1 MIKKLIIIIASL
13 SMVLIGLIV
22 FNDYRANSTT
32 SNNKDVLA
40 EPNSSH
46 LNNEKSLSNDFNVK
60 SIILYTK
67 GNVKE
72 ISEEDYSELLKL
84 TELKNSQIKGQVKT
98 LISEDNLNSYKN
110 SNSILE
116 ILFNEDQILKYTE
129 LEIISEIPYT
139 RILYP
144 LNDAFNIGI
153 NNNMILIE
161 NKDSNFPASQV
172 LQSKENSQKLLNLLK
187 INKWSTYI

>member
-1 MIKKLIIIIASL
+1 MIKKLIVIFASSL
-13 SMVLIGLIV
+13 MILMGLIA
-22 FNDYRANSTT
+22 FNDYIVNSKT

-40 EPNSSH
+40 EPNSNH
-46 LNNEKSLSNDFNVK
+46 LNNEKSISNNLNIK

-72 ISEEDYSELLKL
+72 IPEENYSELLKL
-84 TELKNSQIKGQVKT
+84 TELKNSQTEGQVKT

-129 LEIISEIPYT
+129 LEITSEIPYT

-161 NKDSNFPASQV
+161 NKDSNFSAFQV
-172 LQSKENSQKLLNLLK
+172 LQSKESSQKLLNLLK
-187 INKWSTYI
+187 ISE